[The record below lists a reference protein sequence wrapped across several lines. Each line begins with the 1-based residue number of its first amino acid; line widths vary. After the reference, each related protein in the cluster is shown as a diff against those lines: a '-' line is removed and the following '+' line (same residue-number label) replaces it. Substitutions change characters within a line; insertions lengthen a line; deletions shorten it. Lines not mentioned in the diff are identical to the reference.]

1 MIKSIL
7 LSVDGSAYTDSVLRY
22 GIHCSKSCQSV
33 LRVLTVIDVRIFEWV
48 VAAGADGFVPV
59 IPSALYQEESRRMLD
74 ERADAVLGKCRDILQ
89 REKCKFELQKI
100 SGPPVDVICEQALTV
115 DLVVMGSRGEFARWE
130 SKMIGAT
137 IEAVTRLCN
146 KSLLIVGKEYITPSK
161 MLMAYDGSPN
171 ANRALAIAGY
181 MAQKLEV
188 PITLLTITDQPEHGR
203 NVLREAERY
212 LEPYDVE
219 ISSEIA
225 SGTVDHVIVQYAESN
240 NCDLI
245 AMGAYGH
252 SRIREAILGSTT
264 EQIIRKSKIPVL
276 LAK

>member
-7 LSVDGSAYTDSVLRY
+7 LSVDGSAYTDTVLRY
-22 GIHCSKSCQSV
+22 GIHCSKACEALV
-33 LRVLTVIDVRIFEWV
+33 RVLTVIDVRIFEWV

-59 IPSALYQEESRRMLD
+59 IPSALYQEESRRLLD
-74 ERADAVLGKCRDILQ
+74 QRADAVLDKCRDILQ
-89 REKCKFELQKI
+89 SEKCKFELQKI

-115 DLVVMGSRGEFARWE
+115 DLVIMGSRGEFARWE

-146 KSLLIVGKEYITPSK
+146 KSILVVGKEFVVPSK
-161 MLMAYDGSPN
+161 MLMAYDSSPN
-171 ANRALAIAGY
+171 ANRALAIAGF
-181 MAQKLEV
+181 MAQKLELPV
-188 PITLLTITDQPEHGR
+188 TLLTITDHPEHGR

-212 LEPYDVE
+212 LEPYDIDVSSE
-219 ISSEIA
+219 ISSGSPDE
-225 SGTVDHVIVQYAESN
+225 VIVRYAEAN
-240 NCDLI
+240 DFDLLAI
-245 AMGAYGH
+245 GAYGH

-264 EQIIRKSKIPVL
+264 EQIIRKSGIPVL

>member
-7 LSVDGSAYTDSVLRY
+7 LSVDGSAYTDTVLRY
-22 GIHCSKSCQSV
+22 GIHCSKACDAL
-33 LRVLTVIDVRIFEWV
+33 LRVLTVIDVRIFEWA
-48 VAAGADGFVPV
+48 VAAGADGFVP
-59 IPSALYQEESRRMLD
+59 ILPSAIFQEESRRMLD
-74 ERADAVLGKCRDILQ
+74 ERASAVLDKCRDILQ
-89 REKCKFELQKI
+89 TEKCKFELHKI

-115 DLVVMGSRGEFARWE
+115 DLVIIGARGEFARWE

-146 KSLLIVGKEYITPSK
+146 KAMLIVDKDFTAPEKI
-161 MLMAYDGSPN
+161 LMAYDGSPN
-171 ANRALAIAGY
+171 ANRALSITGFIAK
-181 MAQKLEV
+181 KLNI
-188 PITLLTITDQPEHGR
+188 PITVLTITEQAEHGR

-212 LEPYDVE
+212 LGPYEVRVDT
-219 ISSEIA
+219 A
-225 SGTVDHVIVQYAESN
+225 MAGGTADEAIVGYAEIHN
-240 NCDLI
+240 FDII

-252 SRIREAILGSTT
+252 SRIREAILGSNT